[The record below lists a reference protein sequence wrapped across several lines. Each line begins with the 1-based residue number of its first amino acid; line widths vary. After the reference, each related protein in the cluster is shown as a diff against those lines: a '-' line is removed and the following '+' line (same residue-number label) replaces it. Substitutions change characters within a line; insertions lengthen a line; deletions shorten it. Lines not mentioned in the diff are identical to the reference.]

1 VRRSVVVKLGSSTL
15 VDARGRPRRALLSA
29 LAAEIASLG
38 ADGVPICVVSSG
50 AIALGAATLTG
61 GRPADVPGLQAASA
75 VGQGLLVAAWQRAL
89 ASAGL
94 RAGQV
99 LLTASDM
106 HARTSYLNA
115 RATLETLLRWGVV
128 PVVNEN
134 DSTATDEITFGDNDA
149 LAAQVAVL
157 LRARL
162 LVLLTDQDGL
172 YTRNPSTPGA
182 ELVREVRDHRL
193 LAAID
198 VDAPSPTGMGSG
210 GMRSKIVAAEM
221 ASAGGVACVIA
232 QGARPHVL
240 EDAVAGRNVGTRF
253 FPDAR
258 PAASFKLWLRYG
270 RPSAGRLTVDE
281 GAKRAVEEQGASL
294 LAVGLRAV
302 EGRFRAG
309 DAVTICGPDG
319 TPFAK
324 GLAAADAA
332 ELRRAAGRRS
342 SEAGLAEAVHRDYL
356 AVHGDRSP

>member
-1 VRRSVVVKLGSSTL
+1 
-15 VDARGRPRRALLSA
+15 VD
-29 LAAEIASLG
+29 
-38 ADGVPICVVSSG
+38 
-50 AIALGAATLTG
+50 
-61 GRPADVPGLQAASA
+61 
-75 VGQGLLVAAWQRAL
+75 
-89 ASAGL
+89 
-94 RAGQV
+94 
-99 LLTASDM
+99 
-106 HARTSYLNA
+106 
-115 RATLETLLRWGVV
+115 
-128 PVVNEN
+128 NEN

-172 YTRNPSTPGA
+172 YTRDPRAPGA
-182 ELVREVRDHRL
+182 TLVREVRDHRL
-193 LAAID
+193 LAEID
-198 VDAPSPTGMGSG
+198 VDAPSSSGLGSG
-210 GMRSKIVAAEM
+210 GMRSKIVSAEM

-232 QGARPHVL
+232 RGGRPSVL
-240 EDAVAGRNVGTRF
+240 ADAVAGRNVGTRF

-270 RPSAGRLTVDE
+270 RPSSGRLTVDA

-294 LAVGLRAV
+294 LAVGLRGV

-319 TPFAK
+319 VPFAK